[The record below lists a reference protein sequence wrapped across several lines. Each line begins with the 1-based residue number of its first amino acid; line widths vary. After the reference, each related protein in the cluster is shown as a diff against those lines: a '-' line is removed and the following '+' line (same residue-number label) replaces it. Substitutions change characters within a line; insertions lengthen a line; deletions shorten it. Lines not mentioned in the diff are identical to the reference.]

1 LHHFAQAVLEAVEF
15 LALLRFE
22 EVSATALLPLSSSS
36 SSSSFSSPSTEQE
49 TELPLLYLDTLL
61 ESFKYALHLCDSLQ

>member
-36 SSSSFSSPSTEQE
+36 SSSSPPSTEQE